1 MKAEHFLLSFFFV
14 LFVAFVVK
22 YLAAA
27 NGCSKFVVAKLFYS
41 TFNTT

>member
-1 MKAEHFLLSFFFV
+1 MKAERFLLSFFFV

-22 YLAAA
+22 LLVVA
-27 NGCSKFVVAKLFYS
+27 NGRSKLFVIKLFYS

>member
-14 LFVAFVVK
+14 HFVVK
-22 YLAAA
+22 YLSAT
-27 NGCSKFVVAKLFYS
+27 NGCSKSVVVKLFYS